1 MATMQDVA
9 RHAGVSPMTVSNVVN
24 GHPHVREATRE
35 RVLQSIAALGYHVN
49 TAARNLRQ
57 GRTGVI
63 GLAVPDID
71 RPYFGLL
78 AGLLIERATA
88 RGFELVIEQT
98 AARRER
104 ELDAVDRSR
113 LRSYDGVIL
122 SAVQLHDD
130 DAMLLQS
137 DFPIVVLGERSYSGP
152 LDRVVMANEQGAAM
166 AAEHLIDV
174 GCTRLAMIGG
184 RSGAPDD
191 IGVET
196 LRARGFV
203 DAAQGRGVEIRP
215 ELIRGGEFSFEGGYR
230 AMSQLVDEGETV
242 DGIFCATDVI
252 AIGAMRALADRG
264 LRVPHDVCVVGFDD
278 VPLASFLTPSLTTMS
293 PDHEAMA
300 DAAITMLVDRITGQ
314 RAPDQFE
321 TVVGAV
327 TLKQRETTTR

>member
-1 MATMQDVA
+1 
-9 RHAGVSPMTVSNVVN
+9 
-24 GHPHVREATRE
+24 
-35 RVLQSIAALGYHVN
+35 
-49 TAARNLRQ
+49 
-57 GRTGVI
+57 
-63 GLAVPDID
+63 
-71 RPYFGLL
+71 
-78 AGLLIERATA
+78 
-88 RGFELVIEQT
+88 VIEQT

-104 ELDAVDRSR
+104 ELDAVDPSR
-113 LRSYDGVIL
+113 LRSYDGLIL

-130 DAMLLQS
+130 DAMLLHS
-137 DFPIVVLGERSYSGP
+137 DFPVVVLGERSYSAP

-215 ELIRGGEFSFEGGYR
+215 ELIRGGEYSYEGGHR
-230 AMSQLVDEGETV
+230 AMSQLLDEGETV

-252 AIGAMRALADRG
+252 AIGAIRALVERG
-264 LRVPHDVCVVGFDD
+264 LRVPSDVCVVGFDD

-293 PDHEAMA
+293 PDHAAMA